1 MHTQHK
7 DLRALPWREAAD
19 SEKPFWTCDADGTL
33 FLHDGNRVLAAMTYC
48 CHEEDWSAH
57 IARDDIYDVAFAE
70 ALEFVHANVGAT
82 DAQFVRPENGLP
94 SRRQLERPKECLGC
108 AALPRVAAALKR

>member
-7 DLRALPWREAAD
+7 DIRSLPWREAAD
-19 SEKPFWTCDADGTL
+19 SDKPFWTCDADGTL
-33 FLHDGNRVLAAMTYC
+33 FLRAAKGVLAAMTYC
-48 CHEEDWSAH
+48 CCEEEWSTH
-57 IARDDIYDVAFAE
+57 TARDDLYDVTFAE
-70 ALEFVHANVGAT
+70 AREFVHANVGAR

-108 AALPRVAAALKR
+108 AAFPRVAAALKR